1 MNMKSWLIER
11 YGLEHLQLAERAVP
25 VPEPKQIVIRNGA
38 VSLNYRDWDLLTG
51 QYPGAHT
58 LPLVLASDVA
68 GEVVRVGSEVRD
80 FAVGDRVTGLYRQ
93 KWLEGEPDA
102 EAFASSLGGPLPG
115 VLSEYVLLEEKGALK
130 VPAYLSDAEVSTL
143 PIAAVTAWTALV
155 EDGQLQPGETV
166 LVQGTGGVS
175 IFGLQIAKALGA
187 RVIATSSS
195 DAKLKRL
202 QSLGSD
208 GGINYIA
215 TPKWDKAV
223 LDLTNGRGVDHVIE
237 IAGGE
242 SLQQSIHAIRTGG
255 HIAVIGYLNNKVAPV
270 DVTSLLWKR
279 ANVRGVSVGPRRSF
293 ERMLE
298 FFARHEIHPVIDA
311 TYSFA
316 ETPKAFAHLERGA
329 FGKIVIAS

>member
-1 MNMKSWLIER
+1 MKSWLIEK
-11 YGLEHLQLAERAVP
+11 YGLENLQMVEQAVP
-25 VPEPKQIVIRNGA
+25 VPGPKQIVIHNRA
-38 VSLNYRDWDLLTG
+38 VSLNYRDWDLLSG
-51 QYPGAHT
+51 HYLGPHT
-58 LPLVLASDVA
+58 LPLVPASDVA
-68 GEVVRVGSEVRD
+68 GEVVRVGSEVSD
-80 FAVGDRVTGLYRQ
+80 FIAGDRVTGLFRQ
-93 KWLEGEPDA
+93 HWLDGEPD
-102 EAFASSLGGPLPG
+102 EKAFASSLGGPLQG

-130 VPAYLSDAEVSTL
+130 IPAYLTDAEASTL

-187 RVIATSSS
+187 KVIATSSS

-202 QSLGSD
+202 QSLGAD
-208 GGINYIA
+208 GAINYIT
-215 TPKWDKAV
+215 TPKWDKAA

-242 SLQQSIHAIRTGG
+242 SLQQSIHAIRNGG
-255 HIAVIGYLNNKVAPV
+255 HIAVIGYLNNRIAPV
-270 DVTSLLWKR
+270 NVTSLLWKR
-279 ANVRGVSVGPRRSF
+279 ANVRGVTVGPRRSF

-311 TYSFA
+311 AYSFA
-316 ETPKAFAHLERGA
+316 ETPKAFAHLGGGA
-329 FGKIVIAS
+329 FGKIVIAG

>member
-1 MNMKSWLIER
+1 MKSWLIEK
-11 YGLEHLQLAERAVP
+11 YGLEHLQLVEQAVP
-25 VPEPKQIVIRNGA
+25 VPGPKQIVIRNRA
-38 VSLNYRDWDLLTG
+38 VSLNYRDWDLLSG
-51 QYPGAHT
+51 HYLGPHA

-68 GEVVRVGSEVRD
+68 GEVVTVGSDVRD
-80 FAVGDRVTGLYRQ
+80 FIVGDRVTGLFRQ
-93 KWLEGEPDA
+93 HWLDGEPD
-102 EAFASSLGGPLPG
+102 EKAFASSLGGPLPG

-130 VPAYLSDAEVSTL
+130 IPAYLTDAEASTL

-166 LVQGTGGVS
+166 LVQGTGGVA

-187 RVIATSSS
+187 KVIATSSS

-202 QSLGSD
+202 QSLGAD
-208 GGINYIA
+208 GSINYIA

-242 SLQQSIHAIRTGG
+242 SLQQSIYAIRTGG
-255 HIAVIGYLNNKVAPV
+255 HIAVIGYLNNKIAPL

-279 ANVRGVSVGPRRSF
+279 ANVRGVTVGPRRSF

-298 FFARHEIHPVIDA
+298 FFSRHEIHPVIDA

-316 ETPKAFAHLERGA
+316 ETPKALAHLARGA
-329 FGKIVIAS
+329 FGKIVIAG